1 MELVINL
8 RLIVMNSISRRI
20 TGLMFLLVA
29 TTVFLLSYLADYQ
42 MNAHFSDYLNKH
54 SMAGMMSRM
63 GANEQA
69 FLANIH
75 KSLVWYGAG
84 ILVIGLVA
92 SYLLAQSITIPL
104 RRLSTAA
111 EAIEQGKLGQKV
123 AIHSS
128 DEIGQLAKVF
138 NRMSQALEENNQLR
152 KRLLADVVHE
162 LRTPLTVIQG
172 NLEGMLE
179 GVVEPNAKQLH
190 SLYEETVYL
199 NKIIK
204 ELRDLSLAEAG
215 QLTLEKEPTD
225 VNLLLSRA
233 ATMLTPLA
241 DEKKI
246 SLTYHFA
253 VIPKIDIDAMRIN
266 QVIYNLIS
274 NAIRYTPEGGQVK
287 ATTSLHIEG
296 SKEYITIS
304 ISDTGKGIS
313 PEDLPHI
320 FQHFYRADFARDRK
334 SGGSGI
340 GLAIVKQLVE
350 IHGGKVAVKSD
361 LGAGSTFTIYLP
373 IKIIAPTLEKG

>member
-1 MELVINL
+1 
-8 RLIVMNSISRRI
+8 MNSISWRI

-42 MNAHFSDYLNKH
+42 MNAHFNDYLHKH
-54 SMAGMMSRM
+54 SMSGMMSRM

-111 EAIEQGKLGQKV
+111 EAIEQGRLGQKV
-123 AIHSS
+123 TIHSG

-172 NLEGMLE
+172 NLEGMLD

-233 ATMLTPLA
+233 ATMLTPLV

-246 SLTYHFA
+246 SLVCHFA
-253 VIPKIDIDAMRIN
+253 AIPRIDIDAMRIN

-287 ATTSLHIEG
+287 ATTFPHQEG
-296 SKEYITIS
+296 SKEYIAIS

-320 FQHFYRADFARDRK
+320 FQHFYRADLARDRK

-350 IHGGKVAVKSD
+350 IHGGKVAVKSEV
-361 LGAGSTFTIYLP
+361 GAGSTFTIYLP
-373 IKIIAPTLEKG
+373 IKIITPTLANR